1 MNSDHQK
8 LIRQSKIDTRLIH
21 HGESFAA
28 ETGTIMPPIFP
39 SSTYEHGNKEGF
51 DYTRSG
57 NPNFRILES
66 ILASLEE
73 CEYATVFG
81 SGVSAITAIA
91 SSLKSGDIIMC
102 EENLYGCT
110 VRLFEKVF
118 EKFNLKTIK
127 VDFSNED
134 NIKLIEEQK
143 PNMIWIESP
152 TNPLLKVIDIEQ
164 ICSIANIYKIPV
176 VVDNTFCTALIQK
189 PIELGATLSLTS
201 TTKYLNGHSDALGG
215 SVCTNQKEWQENMI
229 FAQKSLGLQPSPFDC
244 WLITRGI
251 KTLSLRLKKQVSNA
265 EIIVNYLSKQK
276 TIEWVIYPFKEDHPN
291 NKLAKKQMKSGGAII
306 TLKIRKNQE
315 EVYKF
320 CKRLRFFKMAESL
333 GGVESL
339 ICHPSTMTHASISKE
354 IKNKIGINESLVRLS
369 IGCEDPIDLIND
381 LDQALN

>member
-91 SSLKSGDIIMC
+91 SSLKSGNIIMC

-265 EIIVNYLSKQK
+265 ETIVNYLSKQK
-276 TIEWVIYPFKEDHPN
+276 TIEWVRYPFKEDHPN

>member
-265 EIIVNYLSKQK
+265 ETIVNYLSKQK

>member
-265 EIIVNYLSKQK
+265 ETIVNYLSKQK
-276 TIEWVIYPFKEDHPN
+276 TIEWVRYPFKEDHPN

>member
-91 SSLKSGDIIMC
+91 SSLKSGNIIMC

-215 SVCTNQKEWQENMI
+215 SVCTNQKEWQGNMI

-265 EIIVNYLSKQK
+265 ETIVNYLSKQK
-276 TIEWVIYPFKEDHPN
+276 TIEWVRYPFKEDHPN